1 MKKLL
6 SVMMIL
12 VMVLCIAGCGS
23 SGNGGDSGR
32 PKRSRKP
39 RERPKLWW
47 YIFLIRGI
55 RKAWQMP
62 YRSRQARIYMK

>member
-23 SGNGGDSGR
+23 SGNGGDSGEAEVQQEAT
-32 PKRSRKP
+32 
-39 RERPKLWW
+39 ERPKLWW